1 MPLFRQPLFLPKL
14 VARHLR
20 VGPVP
25 QAHAEVLHAWA
36 GTIRDASITKQK
48 ETETRF
54 EQQIIAW

>member
-54 EQQIIAW
+54 E